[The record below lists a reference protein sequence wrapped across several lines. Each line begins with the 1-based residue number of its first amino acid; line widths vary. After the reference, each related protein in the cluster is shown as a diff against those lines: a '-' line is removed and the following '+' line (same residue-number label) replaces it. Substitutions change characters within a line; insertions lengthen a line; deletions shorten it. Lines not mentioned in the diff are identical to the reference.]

1 MLFQFNDLLVENCV
15 LHHFVAA
22 KTALVVA
29 MDITLHQKKCHDQT
43 KHLDKGLLYVFAQ
56 NAESLRLV
64 GWNDRQLELQFG
76 FLFVRDPPPVDVV
89 NTSQL
94 LVWPEI
100 TGCKHQQMAIEWV
113 LGKCISGGANIGN
126 DVDHLHQH
134 LRFRDGKSIS
144 GWDVCFSNPSQYVR
158 SLIKYTFLKGIP
170 ARLENCQPDF
180 WSEWKNT
187 PNNHIGRRS
196 EEGR

>member
-1 MLFQFNDLLVENCV
+1 MPRIICQRPPIMLFQFNDLLVENCV

-113 LGKCISGGANIGN
+113 FGKCISAVAPILVMTLITYTNTKLKDSKMASPFPAGVCVLDIQANMCA
-126 DVDHLHQH
+126 L
-134 LRFRDGKSIS
+134 
-144 GWDVCFSNPSQYVR
+144 
-158 SLIKYTFLKGIP
+158 
-170 ARLENCQPDF
+170 
-180 WSEWKNT
+180 
-187 PNNHIGRRS
+187 
-196 EEGR
+196 